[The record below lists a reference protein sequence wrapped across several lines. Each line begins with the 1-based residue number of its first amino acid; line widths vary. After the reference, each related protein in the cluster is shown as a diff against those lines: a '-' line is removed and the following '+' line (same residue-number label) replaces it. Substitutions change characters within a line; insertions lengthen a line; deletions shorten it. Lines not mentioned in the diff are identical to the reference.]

1 MRKCING
8 LAIDFY
14 LLCGDHLVPIYHWV
28 EESQQPLFEDREGY
42 TNSLK
47 SVSEFT
53 ENTALNV

>member
-1 MRKCING
+1 M
-8 LAIDFY
+8 F
-14 LLCGDHLVPIYHWV
+14 PIYHRG
-28 EESQQPLFEDREGY
+28 EESQQPLFEGWEGY